1 MAALDDPMAQVTRLP
16 NLAFVDDHDNRYRA
30 LNTPILSQ
38 QEIVDIPVTE
48 NLVGG
53 IVFNKNTEEL
63 ETYTA
68 AGFWLPI
75 LTAESDINV
84 ETLTAQ
90 TVNAINADLTHI
102 HSNDITNDA
111 VITTLGLLTTGD
123 AQVNGTL
130 HVQTNLQVDGSATVN
145 SLVVNNNALMDGLVV
160 NNSAVIQENLQVN
173 GTSTFQTGSVSGNLG
188 VNGTLHSSIL
198 NNDNLI
204 TTLGLHVTSNAQIDG
219 NMLCAS
225 GGVTGN
231 LGVNGNLTAGNLAT
245 TGTLL
250 VDGASTLQDTTIDG
264 TLSVTGSSTFSSNV
278 VVNGNTT
285 LKDTGLTGTLTVVG
299 SGVFSNEVFANDVQ
313 GTSVQPQKL
322 LYGLANSDGTAPI
335 TATLDVGAG
344 TGATCTI
351 TGSNVAGTISI
362 HTGTSPVLG
371 VIATFTLPS
380 ILNSLMTGKGSMIM
394 TPGSITT
401 ALYEQGSKTYLSTS
415 TGNVIGL
422 FGSSQTALAA
432 STTYIWNYVIIG
444 NQLGT

>member
-1 MAALDDPMAQVTRLP
+1 MPTKLTG
-16 NLAFVDDHDNRYRA
+16 LAFSEDGPGVARA
-30 LNTPILSQ
+30 IYCPRLTQEQVVAIPETPG
-38 QEIVDIPVTE
+38 
-48 NLVGG
+48 LVGA
-53 IVFNKNTEEL
+53 IVFNIDTEEL

-90 TVNAINADLTHI
+90 TVDATNADLTHI
-102 HSNDITNDA
+102 HSHDITNDA
-111 VITTLGLLTTGD
+111 VITTLGLLNTGD
-123 AQVNGTL
+123 AQINGTL
-130 HVQTNLQVDGSATVN
+130 HVQTNLQVDGTSTLSSGTVTGNLGVNGTATVS

-160 NNSAVIQENLQVN
+160 NNSAVITENLQVD
-173 GTSTFQTGSVSGNLG
+173 GTANFQTGGVSG
-188 VNGTLHSSIL
+188 
-198 NNDNLI
+198 DF
-204 TTLGLHVTSNAQIDG
+204 
-219 NMLCAS
+219 
-225 GGVTGN
+225 
-231 LGVNGNLTAGNLAT
+231 GVNGNLTAGNLAT

-250 VDGASTLQDTTIDG
+250 VDGASTLQNLTVNG
-264 TLSVTGSSTFSSNV
+264 TLSVSGSSTFSNNV
-278 VVNGNTT
+278 VVNGNTS

-299 SGVFSNEVFANDVQ
+299 SGVFSNEIFANDVQ

-362 HTGTSPVLG
+362 HTGTTPVLG

-401 ALYEQGSKTYLSTS
+401 AIYEQSSKTYVSTS
-415 TGNVIGL
+415 TGNVIAL

>member
-1 MAALDDPMAQVTRLP
+1 MSEVVTRLTG
-16 NLAFVDDHDNRYRA
+16 LGFDETGAGVDRA
-30 LNTPILSQ
+30 IYCPRLTQAQVLEMPRTP
-38 QEIVDIPVTE
+38 D
-48 NLVGG
+48 LVGA
-53 IVFNKNTEEL
+53 IVFNTDTEEL

-68 AGFWLPI
+68 AGFWLAI
-75 LTAESDINV
+75 LTSGSDINV

-130 HVQTNLQVDGSATVN
+130 HVQTNATVDGGATVN
-145 SLVVNNNALMDGLVV
+145 SLVVTNNALMDGLVV

-173 GTSTFQTGSVSGNLG
+173 GTSTLQTGSVSGNFG

-219 NMLCAS
+219 NLLCAS
-225 GGVTGN
+225 GGVTGDF
-231 LGVNGNLTAGNLAT
+231 GVNGNLTAGNLAT

-250 VDGASTLQDTTIDG
+250 VDGASTLQNLSVNG

-299 SGVFSNEVFANDVQ
+299 SGVFSNDVFANDVQ

-335 TATLDVGAG
+335 TVALDVGAG
-344 TGATCTI
+344 TGATYSI
-351 TGSNVAGTISI
+351 IGSNLAGVITIN
-362 HTGTSPVLG
+362 TGTSPIVG

-380 ILNSLMTGKGSMIM
+380 LLNPLMTGKGVMLMS
-394 TPGSITT
+394 PASSFT
-401 ALYEQGSKTYLSTS
+401 ASYETNSKTYINSS
-415 TGNVIGL
+415 TGNVVAF
-422 FGSSQTALAA
+422 FGSSLTALSA
-432 STTYIWNYVIIG
+432 SSTYIWNYVIIG

>member
-84 ETLTAQ
+84 ETVTAQ
-90 TVNAINADLTHI
+90 TVNTDTLNVSVINLPQGVGNIANLYSI
-102 HSNDITNDA
+102 HSHDITNDA

-123 AQVNGTL
+123 AQVNGNL
-130 HVQTNLQVDGSATVN
+130 HVQTNATVDGSATVN
-145 SLVVNNNALMDGLVV
+145 SLVVTNNALMDGLVV
-160 NNSAVIQENLQVN
+160 NNSAVIQENLQVD
-173 GTSTFQTGSVSGNLG
+173 GTTTLQTGGVSGNF
-188 VNGTLHSSIL
+188 
-198 NNDNLI
+198 
-204 TTLGLHVTSNAQIDG
+204 
-219 NMLCAS
+219 
-225 GGVTGN
+225 
-231 LGVNGNLTAGNLAT
+231 GVNGNLTAGNLAT

-250 VDGASTLQDTTIDG
+250 VDGASTLQNLSVNG
-264 TLSVTGSSTFSSNV
+264 TLSVTGASTFSSNV
-278 VVNGNTT
+278 VVNGTTT

-351 TGSNVAGTISI
+351 MGSNVAGTISI
-362 HTGTSPVLG
+362 HTGTGPVLG
-371 VIATFTLPS
+371 VIATFALPS
-380 ILNSLMTGKGSMIM
+380 ILNSLMTGYGSMIM
-394 TPGSITT
+394 TPASITT
-401 ALYEQGSKTYLSTS
+401 ALYEQGSKTYVTTS
-415 TGNVIGL
+415 TGNLIAL
-422 FGSSQTALAA
+422 FGSSLNPLTA

>member
-130 HVQTNLQVDGSATVN
+130 HVQTNATVDGSATVN

-160 NNSAVIQENLQVN
+160 NNSAVIQENLLVD
-173 GTSTFQTGSVSGNLG
+173 GTANFQTGGVSGNF
-188 VNGTLHSSIL
+188 
-198 NNDNLI
+198 
-204 TTLGLHVTSNAQIDG
+204 
-219 NMLCAS
+219 
-225 GGVTGN
+225 
-231 LGVNGNLTAGNLAT
+231 GVNGNLTAGNLAT
-245 TGTLL
+245 IGTFQA
-250 VDGASTLQDTTIDG
+250 DGASTLQDVTINGDL
-264 TLSVTGSSTFSSNV
+264 T
-278 VVNGNTT
+278 VNGFGIFQALNATNINA
-285 LKDTGLTGTLTVVG
+285 LDIG
-299 SGVFSNEVFANDVQ
+299 AN
-313 GTSVQPQKL
+313 SIQPEAL
-322 LYGLANSDGTAPI
+322 LYSLTNLGGGAPI
-335 TATLDVGAG
+335 TATLDIGAG

-351 TGSNVAGTISI
+351 TGSNVAGIINI
-362 HTGTSPVLG
+362 HTGTSPALG
-371 VIATFTLPS
+371 VIATFALPS
-380 ILNSLMTGKGSMIM
+380 SLSSLMTGQGAMIM
-394 TPGSITT
+394 TPASITT
-401 ALYEQGSKTYLSTS
+401 AMYEQSSKTYVSSGANT
-415 TGNVIGL
+415 NIIGL

-432 STTYIWNYVIIG
+432 STTYVWNYVIIG

>member
-130 HVQTNLQVDGSATVN
+130 HVQTNATVDGSATVN

-160 NNSAVIQENLQVN
+160 NNSAVIQENLLVD
-173 GTSTFQTGSVSGNLG
+173 GTADFQTGGVSG
-188 VNGTLHSSIL
+188 
-198 NNDNLI
+198 DF
-204 TTLGLHVTSNAQIDG
+204 
-219 NMLCAS
+219 
-225 GGVTGN
+225 
-231 LGVNGNLTAGNLAT
+231 GVNGNLTAGNLAT
-245 TGTLL
+245 IGTFQA
-250 VDGASTLQDTTIDG
+250 DGASTLQGVII
-264 TLSVTGSSTFSSNV
+264 
-278 VVNGNTT
+278 NG
-285 LKDTGLTGTLTVVG
+285 DLTV
-299 SGVFSNEVFANDVQ
+299 SGFSIFGNASATNFNALDI
-313 GTSVQPQKL
+313 GASSIQPEEL
-322 LYGLANSDGTAPI
+322 LYSLTNLDGSAPI
-335 TATLDVGAG
+335 TVTLDVGAG
-344 TGATCTI
+344 TGANFTI
-351 TGSNVAGTISI
+351 NGSNVAGTFRLT
-362 HTGTSPVLG
+362 TGTTPALG

-380 ILNSLMTGKGSMIM
+380 HLSSLMTGQGVMIM

-401 ALYEQGSKTYLSTS
+401 ATYEHNSKTYLTS
-415 TGNVIGL
+415 GANTNVIGL
-422 FGSSQTALAA
+422 FGSSQIALTA

>member
-1 MAALDDPMAQVTRLP
+1 MAEVVTRLTGLGFDESGP
-16 NLAFVDDHDNRYRA
+16 GVDRA
-30 LNTPILSQ
+30 IYTPRLT
-38 QEIVDIPVTE
+38 QEQVIAMPQNPE
-48 NLVGG
+48 LPGA
-53 IVFNKNTEEL
+53 IVFDVDTEEL
-63 ETYTA
+63 ETFTA
-68 AGFWLPI
+68 AGHWVAI
-75 LTAESDINV
+75 LTDGSDINS
-84 ETLTAQ
+84 ENI
-90 TVNAINADLTHI
+90 NATNADLTHI
-102 HSNDITNDA
+102 HSHDITNDA
-111 VITTLGLLTTGD
+111 VITTLGLLNTGD
-123 AQVNGTL
+123 AQINGTL
-130 HVQTNLQVDGSATVN
+130 HVQTNLQVDGASTLTSGTVTGNLGVNGTATVS

-160 NNSAVIQENLQVN
+160 NNSAVITENLQVD
-173 GTSTFQTGSVSGNLG
+173 GTATFQTGGVSG
-188 VNGTLHSSIL
+188 
-198 NNDNLI
+198 DF
-204 TTLGLHVTSNAQIDG
+204 
-219 NMLCAS
+219 
-225 GGVTGN
+225 
-231 LGVNGNLTAGNLAT
+231 GVNGNLTAGNLAT

-250 VDGASTLQDTTIDG
+250 VDGASTLQDLTVNG
-264 TLSVTGSSTFSSNV
+264 TLSVSGSSTFSNNV

-299 SGVFSNEVFANDVQ
+299 SGVFSNEIFANDVQ

-401 ALYEQGSKTYLSTS
+401 AIYEQSSKTYVSTS
-415 TGNVIGL
+415 TGNVIAL

-432 STTYIWNYVIIG
+432 STTYVWNYVIIG